1 MPRLDF
7 VQFKVYDHP
16 EELARVATEIP
27 GTPEPSLEVR
37 LEVPAIHCA
46 ACTTLIEQALGALTE
61 SVRAFATTR
70 QVQIRWNP
78 SKTRLSALLQ
88 RLSEI
93 GYPAIPQSREAA
105 SVTRTHEQRQALWRL
120 FVAFFCMMQV
130 MMYALPRYVASLGE
144 LMPDQLQLLRWA
156 EWMLTVP
163 VVFFS
168 AAPLFSA
175 AWSSLALRRVTMD
188 VPVALGISIA
198 FVASTVATFSGE
210 GEVWNDSVTMFVTF
224 LLAGRWLEA
233 RLRARTA
240 AGLDRLL
247 TRLPEMVDRVNS
259 GFTDF
264 NNFENVNES
273 NLERVPAARLRPGD
287 RIRIAAGQTFPV
299 DGVVVA
305 GRSHADEALL
315 TGEANPI
322 PKKPGDV
329 VIAGSQN
336 LDGLVWLQVE
346 LTGRATRFGQIADL
360 VQKAADEKPPAALM
374 ADRWAQ
380 GFLVAILVAAA
391 LSGLIWCWIEP
402 DRALSVVVA
411 VLIVTCPCAISLAMP
426 AVTLAATSKLA
437 EQGILLRSP
446 AILETLAKIDLFA
459 FDKTG
464 TLSSGKLAIE
474 AIEIAEAKSAFTEAE
489 CLAIAG
495 AVAQGSLH
503 PIARA
508 IASASAFEFKS
519 KQYVET
525 PAATSVSEK
534 AGSGMAA
541 EVLYRGERLQ
551 VVLGRQSFI
560 KSAIKPNESAS
571 QESGWSAKDADRPHT
586 FLAINHRLVAR
597 FVFREDL
604 RADAE
609 ETLTALA
616 AAGIRTAVLSGDQA
630 PAVARLTEHLKIN
643 EILAN
648 ATPESKYL
656 WVQEMQAQKQLVA
669 VVGDGINDAPMLALA
684 NVSIAVGSAA
694 PIAQLGSDV
703 ILVSDRLSDLIILRQ
718 IATRA
723 VRIIRQNLFWAGTYN
738 AVCVPLALAG
748 AMPPAVAGLGM
759 AGSSLLV
766 ILNALRLVR

>member
-1 MPRLDF
+1 MPRLDPD
-7 VQFKVYDHP
+7 QFKAYDQP
-16 EELARVATEIP
+16 DELARVATEVP
-27 GTPEPSLEVR
+27 GNPASSLEVR
-37 LEVPAIHCA
+37 LQVPAIHCA

-61 SVRAFATTR
+61 SVRAFATTQ

-88 RLSEI
+88 RLDEI

-130 MMYALPRYVASLGE
+130 MMYALPRYVASIGE

-175 AWSSLALRRVTMD
+175 ALSSLTLRRVTMD
-188 VPVALGISIA
+188 APVALGISIA
-198 FVASTVATFSGE
+198 FAASTIATFSGE
-210 GEVWNDSVTMFVTF
+210 GDVWNDSVTMFVTF
-224 LLAGRWLEA
+224 LLAGRWLDA

-247 TRLPEMVDRVNS
+247 TRLPEMVDRVRS
-259 GFTDF
+259 GFTEF
-264 NNFENVNES
+264 VES
-273 NLERVPAARLRPGD
+273 NLERVPAGRLQSGD
-287 RIRIAAGQTFPV
+287 RIRIAAGQTFPA
-299 DGVVVA
+299 DAVVVA
-305 GRSHADEALL
+305 GQSHADESLL
-315 TGEANPI
+315 TGESNPI
-322 PKKPGDV
+322 PKHPGDA

-336 LDGLVWLQVE
+336 LDGLLWLKVE
-346 LTGRATRFGQIADL
+346 RTGRATRFGQIADL
-360 VQKAADEKPPAALM
+360 VQKAADEKPPAAVM

-380 GFLVAILVAAA
+380 GFLVAILIAAA
-391 LSGLIWCWIEP
+391 LSGSIWWWIEP

-437 EQGILLRSP
+437 ESGILLRSP
-446 AILETLAKIDLFA
+446 SVLETLAKIDLFA

-464 TLSSGKLAIE
+464 TLSTGKLAIE
-474 AIEIAEAKSAFTEAE
+474 AIELAEATSRFTELE

-508 IASASAFEFKS
+508 IASASAS
-519 KQYVET
+519 
-525 PAATSVSEK
+525 AAASAAASLAELPLATWVSEK
-534 AGSGMAA
+534 AGSGLTA
-541 EVLYRGERLQ
+541 EVLFRGECLR
-551 VVLGRQSFI
+551 VMLGRESLVR
-560 KSAIKPNESAS
+560 SATMLRDGP
-571 QESGWSAKDADRPHT
+571 QT
-586 FLAINHRLVAR
+586 FLAIDHQFIAR
-597 FVFREDL
+597 FEFREDL
-604 RADAE
+604 RTDAA

-616 AAGIRTAVLSGDQA
+616 AAGIRTAVLSGDLA
-630 PAVARLTEHLKIN
+630 PAVARLTKHLKID
-643 EILAN
+643 ETLAE
-648 ATPESKYL
+648 ATPESKYA
-656 WVQEMQAQKQLVA
+656 WVQKMQAQNQLVA
-669 VVGDGINDAPMLALA
+669 VVGDGINDTPMLALA

-694 PIAQLGSDV
+694 PVAQLGSDV
-703 ILVSDRLSDLIILRQ
+703 ILLSNQLSDLIILRQ
-718 IATRA
+718 IATQA
-723 VRIIRQNLFWAGTYN
+723 VRITRQNLFWAGAYN
-738 AVCVPLALAG
+738 AVCVPLALVG
-748 AMPPAVAGLGM
+748 AMPPSVAGLGM

>member
-1 MPRLDF
+1 MPRLDPD
-7 VQFKVYDHP
+7 QFKAYDQP
-16 EELARVATEIP
+16 DELARVATEVP
-27 GTPEPSLEVR
+27 GNPASSLEVR
-37 LEVPAIHCA
+37 LQVPAIHCA

-61 SVRAFATTR
+61 SVRAFATTQ

-88 RLSEI
+88 RLDEI

-105 SVTRTHEQRQALWRL
+105 SVARTHEQRQALWRL

-130 MMYALPRYVASLGE
+130 MMYALPRYVASIGE

-175 AWSSLALRRVTMD
+175 ALSSLALRRVTMD

-198 FVASTVATFSGE
+198 FAASTIATFSGE
-210 GEVWNDSVTMFVTF
+210 GDVWNDSVTMFVTF

-247 TRLPEMVDRVNS
+247 TRLPEMVDRVRS
-259 GFTDF
+259 GFTEF
-264 NNFENVNES
+264 VES
-273 NLERVPAARLRPGD
+273 NLERVPAGRLQSGD
-287 RIRIAAGQTFPV
+287 RIRIAAGQTFPA
-299 DGVVVA
+299 DAVVVA
-305 GRSHADEALL
+305 GQSHADESLL
-315 TGEANPI
+315 TGESNPI
-322 PKKPGDV
+322 PKHPGDA

-336 LDGLVWLQVE
+336 LDGLLWLKVE
-346 LTGRATRFGQIADL
+346 RTGRATRFGQIADL
-360 VQKAADEKPPAALM
+360 VQKAADEKPPAAVM

-380 GFLVAILVAAA
+380 GFLVAILIAAA
-391 LSGLIWCWIEP
+391 LSGSIWWWIEP

-437 EQGILLRSP
+437 ESGILLRSP
-446 AILETLAKIDLFA
+446 AVLETLAKIDLFA

-464 TLSSGKLAIE
+464 TLSTGKLAIE
-474 AIEIAEAKSAFTEAE
+474 AIELAEATSRFTELE

-508 IASASAFEFKS
+508 IASASAS
-519 KQYVET
+519 AS
-525 PAATSVSEK
+525 AAASASASRGELPVAAQVSEK
-534 AGSGMAA
+534 AGSGLTA
-541 EVLYRGERLQ
+541 EVLFRGECLQ
-551 VVLGRQSFI
+551 VMLGREPLVRSVTMQRDG
-560 KSAIKPNESAS
+560 P
-571 QESGWSAKDADRPHT
+571 QT
-586 FLAINHRLVAR
+586 FLAIDHQFIAR
-597 FVFREDL
+597 FEFREDL
-604 RADAE
+604 RTDAA

-616 AAGIRTAVLSGDQA
+616 AAGIRTAVLSGDLA
-630 PAVARLTEHLKIN
+630 PAVARLTKHLKID
-643 EILAN
+643 ETLAE
-648 ATPESKYL
+648 ATPESKYA
-656 WVQEMQAQKQLVA
+656 WVQKMQAQNQLVA
-669 VVGDGINDAPMLALA
+669 VVGDGINDTPMLALA

-694 PIAQLGSDV
+694 PVAQLGSDV
-703 ILVSDRLSDLIILRQ
+703 ILLSNQLSDLIILRQ
-718 IATRA
+718 IATQA
-723 VRIIRQNLFWAGTYN
+723 VRIIRQNLFWAGAYN
-738 AVCVPLALAG
+738 AVCVPLALVG

>member
-1 MPRLDF
+1 MPRLDPD
-7 VQFKVYDHP
+7 QFKAYDQP
-16 EELARVATEIP
+16 DELARVATEVP
-27 GTPEPSLEVR
+27 GNPASSLEVR
-37 LEVPAIHCA
+37 LQVPAIHCA

-61 SVRAFATTR
+61 SVRAFATTQ

-88 RLSEI
+88 RLDEI

-130 MMYALPRYVASLGE
+130 MMYALPRYVASIGE

-175 AWSSLALRRVTMD
+175 ALSSLALRRVTMD
-188 VPVALGISIA
+188 VPVVLGISIA
-198 FVASTVATFSGE
+198 FAASTIATFSGE

-233 RLRARTA
+233 RLRGRTA

-247 TRLPEMVDRVNS
+247 TRLPEMVDRVRS
-259 GFTDF
+259 GFTEF
-264 NNFENVNES
+264 VES
-273 NLERVPAARLRPGD
+273 NLERVPAGRLQSGD
-287 RIRIAAGQTFPV
+287 RIRIAAGQTFPA
-299 DGVVVA
+299 DAVVVA
-305 GRSHADEALL
+305 GQSHADESLL
-315 TGEANPI
+315 TGESNPI
-322 PKKPGDV
+322 PKHPGDA

-336 LDGLVWLQVE
+336 LDGLLWLKVE
-346 LTGRATRFGQIADL
+346 RTGRATRFGQIADL
-360 VQKAADEKPPAALM
+360 VQKAADEKPPAAVM

-380 GFLVAILVAAA
+380 GFLVAILIAAA
-391 LSGLIWCWIEP
+391 LSGSIWWWIEP

-437 EQGILLRSP
+437 ESGILLRSP
-446 AILETLAKIDLFA
+446 SVLETLAKIDLFA

-464 TLSSGKLAIE
+464 TLSTGKLAME
-474 AIEIAEAKSAFTEAE
+474 AIELAEATSRFTELE

-508 IASASAFEFKS
+508 IASASASLGEL
-519 KQYVET
+519 
-525 PAATSVSEK
+525 PLATWVSEK
-534 AGSGMAA
+534 AGSGLTA
-541 EVLYRGERLQ
+541 EVLFRGECLR
-551 VVLGRQSFI
+551 VMLGRESLVR
-560 KSAIKPNESAS
+560 SATMLRDGP
-571 QESGWSAKDADRPHT
+571 QT
-586 FLAINHRLVAR
+586 FLAIDHQFIAR
-597 FVFREDL
+597 FEFREDL
-604 RADAE
+604 RTDAA

-616 AAGIRTAVLSGDQA
+616 AAGIRTAVLSGDLA
-630 PAVARLTEHLKIN
+630 PAVARLTKHLKID
-643 EILAN
+643 ETLPE
-648 ATPESKYL
+648 ATPESKYA
-656 WVQEMQAQKQLVA
+656 WVQKMQAQNQLVA
-669 VVGDGINDAPMLALA
+669 VVGDGINDTPMLALA

-694 PIAQLGSDV
+694 PVAQLGSDV
-703 ILVSDRLSDLIILRQ
+703 ILLSNQLSDLIILRQ
-718 IATRA
+718 IATQA
-723 VRIIRQNLFWAGTYN
+723 VRIIRQNLFWAGAYN
-738 AVCVPLALAG
+738 AVCVPLALVG

>member
-1 MPRLDF
+1 MPRLDPD
-7 VQFKVYDHP
+7 QFKAYDQP
-16 EELARVATEIP
+16 DELARVATEVP
-27 GTPEPSLEVR
+27 GNLASSLEVR
-37 LEVPAIHCA
+37 LQVPAIHCA

-61 SVRAFATTR
+61 SVRAFATTQ

-88 RLSEI
+88 RLDEI

-130 MMYALPRYVASLGE
+130 MMYALPRYVASIGE

-175 AWSSLALRRVTMD
+175 ALSSLALRRVTMD
-188 VPVALGISIA
+188 VPVVLGISIA
-198 FVASTVATFSGE
+198 FAASTIATFSGE
-210 GEVWNDSVTMFVTF
+210 GDVWNDSVTMFVTF

-247 TRLPEMVDRVNS
+247 TRLPEMVDRVRS
-259 GFTDF
+259 GFTEF
-264 NNFENVNES
+264 VES
-273 NLERVPAARLRPGD
+273 NLERVPAGRLQSGD
-287 RIRIAAGQTFPV
+287 RIRIAAGQTFPA
-299 DGVVVA
+299 DAVVVA
-305 GRSHADEALL
+305 GQSHADESLL
-315 TGEANPI
+315 TGESNPI
-322 PKKPGDV
+322 PKHPGDA

-336 LDGLVWLQVE
+336 LDGLLWLKVE
-346 LTGRATRFGQIADL
+346 RTGRATRFGQIADL
-360 VQKAADEKPPAALM
+360 VQKAADEKPPAAVM

-380 GFLVAILVAAA
+380 GFLVAILIAAA
-391 LSGLIWCWIEP
+391 LSGSIWWWIEP

-437 EQGILLRSP
+437 ESGILLRSP
-446 AILETLAKIDLFA
+446 SVLETLAKIDLFA

-464 TLSSGKLAIE
+464 TLSTGKLAIE
-474 AIEIAEAKSAFTEAE
+474 AIELAEATSRFTELE

-508 IASASAFEFKS
+508 IASASASASVSASRGELP
-519 KQYVET
+519 V
-525 PAATSVSEK
+525 ATQVSEK
-534 AGSGMAA
+534 AGSGLTA
-541 EVLYRGERLQ
+541 EVLFRGECLR
-551 VVLGRQSFI
+551 VMLGRESLVR
-560 KSAIKPNESAS
+560 SATMLRDGP
-571 QESGWSAKDADRPHT
+571 QT
-586 FLAINHRLVAR
+586 FLAIDHQFIAR
-597 FVFREDL
+597 FEFREDL
-604 RADAE
+604 RTDAA

-616 AAGIRTAVLSGDQA
+616 AAGIRTAVLSGDLA
-630 PAVARLTEHLKIN
+630 PAVARLTKHLKID
-643 EILAN
+643 ETLAE
-648 ATPESKYL
+648 ATPESKYA
-656 WVQEMQAQKQLVA
+656 WVQKMQAQNQLVA
-669 VVGDGINDAPMLALA
+669 VVGDGINDTPMLALA

-694 PIAQLGSDV
+694 PVAQLGSDV
-703 ILVSDRLSDLIILRQ
+703 ILLSDQLSDLIILRQ
-718 IATRA
+718 IATQA
-723 VRIIRQNLFWAGTYN
+723 VRIIRQNLFWAGAYN
-738 AVCVPLALAG
+738 AVCVPLALVG